1 MTVRAYLLYHIR
13 KGDGMENSN
22 VNIDLIRSHVDTII
36 LRALYDEDKYGY
48 EILNEIKEKSKG
60 LYMLKQPT
68 LYSCLK
74 RLEKQ
79 GYIRSYKGDVSNG
92 AQRVYYSLQPEGRTF
107 LENDQQQWEFSRTII
122 NSLLSDK
129 EFDPSSLP
137 PFDPSAYRPMT
148 KRQRNP
154 QSYAEYMASIKGE
167 DEAEAQTA
175 ASEDDNEVIAPI
187 PVVASADDERKE
199 EPEKDAEPSSFAA
212 YPASEPAFSKES
224 EDEISRS
231 VGEERYERTYAPD
244 YSRAYG
250 QSEEFAPKREDRF
263 RPVEEN
269 REKAHRRE
277 DVAAY
282 RQEPEKVNYIAS
294 FDSIYS
300 KPQNDLRDYAGHSER
315 DADDGDS
322 VRFLT
327 LNELRSKFMAEG
339 YTVKPYVKKNSSEYY
354 INNYYYSSRLLRDC
368 SLIFYAIFAVEVLIA
383 YFATF
388 RMTDPPTSVGY
399 LFMFLGIGLLFPI
412 LCAVNWF
419 VDPTKRIKAKFSLR
433 STLINSLI
441 FMLNALILIVV
452 LGFFVFGA
460 DIEVPSTSVKPII
473 VPILFL
479 LDIPVAILIYY
490 MLYKSKRYHVS

>member
-1 MTVRAYLLYHIR
+1 
-13 KGDGMENSN
+13 MENSN

-167 DEAEAQTA
+167 DEAESQTA
-175 ASEDDNEVIAPI
+175 ASEEDNEVIAPI

-212 YPASEPAFSKES
+212 YPASEPAFSKEPA
-224 EDEISRS
+224 DEISRS

-250 QSEEFAPKREDRF
+250 QSEEFAPKR
-263 RPVEEN
+263 
-269 REKAHRRE
+269 
-277 DVAAY
+277 
-282 RQEPEKVNYIAS
+282 
-294 FDSIYS
+294 
-300 KPQNDLRDYAGHSER
+300 
-315 DADDGDS
+315 
-322 VRFLT
+322 
-327 LNELRSKFMAEG
+327 
-339 YTVKPYVKKNSSEYY
+339 
-354 INNYYYSSRLLRDC
+354 
-368 SLIFYAIFAVEVLIA
+368 
-383 YFATF
+383 
-388 RMTDPPTSVGY
+388 
-399 LFMFLGIGLLFPI
+399 
-412 LCAVNWF
+412 
-419 VDPTKRIKAKFSLR
+419 
-433 STLINSLI
+433 
-441 FMLNALILIVV
+441 
-452 LGFFVFGA
+452 
-460 DIEVPSTSVKPII
+460 
-473 VPILFL
+473 
-479 LDIPVAILIYY
+479 
-490 MLYKSKRYHVS
+490 